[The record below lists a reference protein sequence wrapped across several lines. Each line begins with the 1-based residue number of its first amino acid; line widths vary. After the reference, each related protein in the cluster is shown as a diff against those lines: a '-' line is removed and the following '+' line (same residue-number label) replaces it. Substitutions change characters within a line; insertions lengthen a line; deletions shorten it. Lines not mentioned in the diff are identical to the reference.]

1 MPIVYT
7 TFEPDRA
14 LDVTD
19 YEASILRGQ
28 GLIVDPPNPV
38 EPAAAP
44 APVKATKTDP
54 KASE

>member
-1 MPIVYT
+1 MPTVYT

-14 LDVTD
+14 LDVTE

-28 GLIVDPPNPV
+28 GLLVAPPTP

-44 APVKATKTDP
+44 APVKAVKTDP

>member
-1 MPIVYT
+1 MPTVYT

-28 GLIVDPPNPV
+28 GLLVDPPNPV

-44 APVKATKTDP
+44 APVEATKTD
-54 KASE
+54 KVSE

>member
-1 MPIVYT
+1 MPTVYT

-19 YEASILRGQ
+19 HEASILGGQ
-28 GLIVDPPNPV
+28 GLLVNPPNPV

-44 APVKATKTDP
+44 APVKAAKTD
-54 KASE
+54 KVSE